1 MMNDHTLPLGLTF
14 DDVLVVPGFADFMPN
29 ETDLSCKISRNVTLN
44 LPIVSAAM
52 DTVTESAMAIAMA
65 RAGGL
70 GFVHRNMTVERQ
82 VEEICAVKAASWDRE
97 AYPLAA
103 TDRQGRLLVGAA
115 IGPGGAVER
124 AGALIEAG
132 ADVLAIDTAHGHSK
146 NVIEAIR
153 ALKSAFPHI
162 DVVAGNVATAQA
174 TEALIAAG
182 ADGVKV
188 GVGPGSICTTRVVA
202 GAGVPQIT
210 AIQWAA
216 GAAKKHGVP
225 IIADG
230 GMQFSGD
237 LVKAI
242 AAGADA
248 VMLGSLLARTK
259 ESPGQEILL
268 GGRLYKEYRG
278 MGSIGAL
285 SNETNDRYA
294 KSGQGGPVVPEG
306 IEGRIPLTGTVD
318 DLLVQLVGGL
328 RKGMGYAGLRT
339 IAELSTQAQLVRI
352 TGAGVRESHPHDIT
366 ITKEAPNYSR
376 VV

>member
-1 MMNDHTLPLGLTF
+1 
-14 DDVLVVPGFADFMPN
+14 
-29 ETDLSCKISRNVTLN
+29 
-44 LPIVSAAM
+44 
-52 DTVTESAMAIAMA
+52 MAIAMA
-65 RAGGL
+65 LAGGI

-82 VEEICAVKAASWDRE
+82 AEEIAAVKAARVDPE

-103 TDRQGRLLVGAA
+103 RDALGRLLVGAA

-124 AGALIEAG
+124 AGALIAAG

-146 NVIEAIR
+146 NVVEAVK
-153 ALKSAFPHI
+153 ALKAAYPET
-162 DVVAGNVATAQA
+162 DVIAGNIATAA
-174 TEALIAAG
+174 AAEALIAAG
-182 ADGVKV
+182 ADGLKV

-216 GAAKKHGVP
+216 AAARAHDVP
-225 IIADG
+225 LIADG
-230 GMQFSGD
+230 GLQFSGD
-237 LVKAI
+237 LVKAF

-285 SNETNDRYA
+285 ANETNDRYA
-294 KSGQGGPVVPEG
+294 KSGAGGPVVPEG

-318 DLLVQLVGGL
+318 DLLVQLVGGI

-339 IAELSTQAQLVRI
+339 IRELSTQAQLVRI

>member
-1 MMNDHTLPLGLTF
+1 MLENQLPLGLTF
-14 DDVLVVPGFADFMPN
+14 DDVLVIPGFADFMPN
-29 ETDLSCKISRNVTLN
+29 ETDLSCRVSRHVKLN

-82 VEEICAVKAASWDRE
+82 VEEIRRVKESPVDTTLYPMAALD
-97 AYPLAA
+97 A
-103 TDRQGRLLVGAA
+103 QGRLLVGAA

-124 AGALIEAG
+124 ADALIAAG
-132 ADVLAIDTAHGHSK
+132 ADLLAIDTAHGHSK
-146 NVIEAIR
+146 NVLDAIR
-153 ALKSAFPHI
+153 ALKAAHPTV
-162 DVVAGNVATAQA
+162 DVVAGTVATAKA
-174 TEALIAAG
+174 AEALIAAG

-216 GAAKKHGVP
+216 EACRKHGVP
-225 IIADG
+225 LIADG
-230 GMQFSGD
+230 GLQFSGD

-268 GGRLYKEYRG
+268 GGRMYKEYRG
-278 MGSIGAL
+278 MGSLGAL

-294 KSGQGGPVVPEG
+294 KSGTGAPVVPEG
-306 IEGRIPLTGTVD
+306 IEGRIPLSGTVD

-339 IAELSTQAQLVRI
+339 IEALKTEAQLVRI

>member
-82 VEEICAVKAASWDRE
+82 VEEIRAVKAASWDRE